1 MEVSSLPLGY
11 VLCAVKGTCVP
22 GKMNQHDVSSYLTL
36 VVMVPFPIAPFPF
49 YLLDKLTPLVKS
61 NCYLPIN
68 LFVLNHSLL

>member
-1 MEVSSLPLGY
+1 MF
-11 VLCAVKGTCVP
+11 P
-22 GKMNQHDVSSYLTL
+22 GKMNQYDVYSYLTL
-36 VVMVPFPIAPFPF
+36 VVMVRVPIVPFLF